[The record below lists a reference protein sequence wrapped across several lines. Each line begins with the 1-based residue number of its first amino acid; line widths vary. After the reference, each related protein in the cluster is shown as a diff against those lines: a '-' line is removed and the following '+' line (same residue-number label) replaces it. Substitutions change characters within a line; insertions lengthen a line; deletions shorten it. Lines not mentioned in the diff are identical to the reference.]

1 MTLADAERNAN
12 HTEAES
18 LLNDV
23 FIETSS
29 FNITRARMIETGAD
43 TGTFV
48 GSIQVAASG
57 GTLEFERIQ
66 AAVGDTLKIT
76 YIDEINTTGSLR
88 AVTDTASVAT
98 AVTPTP
104 TPSVVPTL
112 SPSPTPSA
120 SPTPSLCE
128 ARVDNSISAQ
138 ADTQEETEQRGF
150 SNIDR

>member
-29 FNITRARMIETGAD
+29 FNITRARMTETGVD
-43 TGTFV
+43 TGTFA

-76 YIDEINTTGSLR
+76 YIDEINTTGSQDSDGYGLGGDSSNANSNADR
-88 AVTDTASVAT
+88 SANTVTITNTISK
-98 AVTPTP
+98 
-104 TPSVVPTL
+104 S
-112 SPSPTPSA
+112 
-120 SPTPSLCE
+120 
-128 ARVDNSISAQ
+128 NSISV
-138 ADTQEETEQRGF
+138 
-150 SNIDR
+150 